1 MAVMDDDADIIL
13 LDSTGNSVYV
23 ASGAFPRFTLL
34 RLESRPVD
42 PGALFPVYG
51 GDKGRQ
57 TFKRLRDW
65 GVYNRVQNR
74 GHDND
79 EYLLGGR

>member
-1 MAVMDDDADIIL
+1 MAVTDDDSDIIL
-13 LDSTGNSVYV
+13 LDSNGNSVYV

-42 PGALFPVYG
+42 PGVLSAVYG

-57 TFKRLRDW
+57 KFERLRDW
-65 GVYNRVQNR
+65 VPFIGPN
-74 GHDND
+74 
-79 EYLLGGR
+79 